1 MSDELQSPPVI
12 DLEALLRPVSEES
25 PSGDS
30 LRYSGIYDEI
40 AEARRADDNLSQGDW
55 KTELKVADFRSV
67 ITLAEPALT
76 SQSKDLQVAVWL
88 SEALIRINGFAG
100 LRDSLKLVAG
110 LQDTF
115 WETLHPAIDEGDME
129 GRANAVAWLDTQG
142 AAATATCPIT
152 AGQGYGFLDWQDA
165 KRFDF
170 PANVD
175 SLDAD
180 SQAKYAELRT
190 QADTEGR
197 VTAEM
202 WKSAVA
208 QTRRAFCEQVNYTIG
223 ECWEA
228 FAELNRVIEERYES
242 KQMPG
247 LSGLKKSLEDVH
259 GQVKKLLERKR
270 LEEPNE
276 TDIEETTEAN
286 GEVYSIGETNEGG
299 GGTSGGPVKSRP
311 DALKRLAE
319 IAAFFQ
325 RTEPHSPVAYLV
337 QRAVK
342 WGNMPLDS
350 WLQEVIKD
358 PATLD
363 QLNEMLGIKLSSS
376 SGSDDYYESTTDES
390 TESTDSTESAASN
403 EW

>member
-12 DLEALLRPVSEES
+12 DLEALLRPVSDES

-55 KTELKVADFRSV
+55 QTELKVADFRSV

-142 AAATATCPIT
+142 AAAAATCPIT

-228 FAELNRVIEERYES
+228 FAELNRVIEERYDR

-286 GEVYSIGETNEGG
+286 GETYSIGDANEGVRG
-299 GGTSGGPVKSRP
+299 GASGGPVKSRP

-319 IAAFFQ
+319 IAVFFQ

-358 PATLD
+358 SATLD
-363 QLNEMLGIKLSSS
+363 QLNEMLGIKLPSSTA
-376 SGSDDYYESTTDES
+376 SDDYYESATEES
-390 TESTDSTESAASN
+390 TESTESAASN